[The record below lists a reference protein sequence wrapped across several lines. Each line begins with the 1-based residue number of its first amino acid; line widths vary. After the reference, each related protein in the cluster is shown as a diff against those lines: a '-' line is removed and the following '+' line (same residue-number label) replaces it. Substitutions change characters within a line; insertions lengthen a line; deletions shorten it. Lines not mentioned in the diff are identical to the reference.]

1 MRTLRR
7 YLASEITVA
16 TALVMTALL
25 MLLAFFDLVH
35 EVNDLG
41 VGGYKL
47 KDVVL
52 HVLLSLPNHVY
63 EAFPI
68 AVLIGTLFAMA
79 QLAASS
85 EYVVIR
91 SSGVSL
97 IRLNLSLARLGLVFA
112 IATFV
117 FGEFV
122 GPPAEQLAY
131 RLRSH
136 AIAGIIAQEFR
147 SGLWVK
153 EGRNFVNVA
162 RVTADGQLS
171 NVRVYEFDADFHLSI
186 IRLAGNGRYLG
197 NRTWKLTDVVETSFD
212 AKGAQVR
219 KIPELEWVSV
229 LEPRLLSTLV
239 VQPDQMS
246 AWSLYSYSRFL
257 KENQQKPLRYEIAL
271 WTKLMYPV
279 AVLVMMMLAVPF
291 AVFQKRQGGVGAKIF
306 TGIMLGLAFIVM
318 NRLFG
323 TVAVLYDWPAA
334 LSATLPTLTLLTLA
348 VGMMWWQERR

>member
-97 IRLNLSLARLGLVFA
+97 IRLNLSLARSNSPIGCAPMPSQGSLHRNSVPDSGSRKA
-112 IATFV
+112 ATSSTSL
-117 FGEFV
+117 ES
-122 GPPAEQLAY
+122 
-131 RLRSH
+131 LRMD
-136 AIAGIIAQEFR
+136 
-147 SGLWVK
+147 
-153 EGRNFVNVA
+153 N
-162 RVTADGQLS
+162 
-171 NVRVYEFDADFHLSI
+171 
-186 IRLAGNGRYLG
+186 
-197 NRTWKLTDVVETSFD
+197 
-212 AKGAQVR
+212 
-219 KIPELEWVSV
+219 
-229 LEPRLLSTLV
+229 
-239 VQPDQMS
+239 
-246 AWSLYSYSRFL
+246 
-257 KENQQKPLRYEIAL
+257 
-271 WTKLMYPV
+271 
-279 AVLVMMMLAVPF
+279 
-291 AVFQKRQGGVGAKIF
+291 
-306 TGIMLGLAFIVM
+306 
-318 NRLFG
+318 
-323 TVAVLYDWPAA
+323 
-334 LSATLPTLTLLTLA
+334 
-348 VGMMWWQERR
+348 